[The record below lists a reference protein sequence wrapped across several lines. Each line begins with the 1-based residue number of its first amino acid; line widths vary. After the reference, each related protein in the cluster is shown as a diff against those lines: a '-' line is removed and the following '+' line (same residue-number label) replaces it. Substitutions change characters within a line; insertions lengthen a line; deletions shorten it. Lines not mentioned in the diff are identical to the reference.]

1 VKREIKPSL
10 WRRIAN
16 SLRHSRRRRRATV
29 DLTKDGFVFS
39 TARTSIEIKW
49 NDIDEIDA
57 GVRDFI
63 TYDTFYVVVF
73 ANGGSLTI
81 EEFHDGFRQLEHAML
96 ERWPQIKERWQKL
109 FGLPLH
115 EVRYDVLWRRGDAA

>member
-1 VKREIKPSL
+1 M
-10 WRRIAN
+10 N
-16 SLRHSRRRRRATV
+16 SLRYTRRKRRATV

-63 TYDTFYVVVF
+63 TYDTFYVVIF
-73 ANGGSLTI
+73 ANGGSLTV
-81 EEFHDGFRQLEHAML
+81 EEFHDGFRQLEHSIL

-115 EVRYDVLWRRGDAA
+115 DVQYEVLWRRGDVT